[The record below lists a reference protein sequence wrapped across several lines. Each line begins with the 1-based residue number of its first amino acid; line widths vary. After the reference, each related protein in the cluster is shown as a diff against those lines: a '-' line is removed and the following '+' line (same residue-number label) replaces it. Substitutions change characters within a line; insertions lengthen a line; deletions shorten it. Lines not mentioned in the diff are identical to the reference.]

1 VTVLFWILAGLVAYA
16 YVGYAALLWL
26 AVRVTGRRPRAVL
39 PGEPSRL
46 PRVTVV
52 LPAHNEA
59 DWLRRRLENLLAL
72 RYPRDRLEIVVGSDG
87 STDATAEIARS
98 FGERG
103 VRVVDAP
110 ARRGKTAI
118 LNEMVGVSSGD
129 AVVFTDANA
138 CFGEDALQHLVGPF
152 VSPAVG
158 CVVGEL
164 VYVNGHDPAVRAGEG
179 LYWRLESAIKE
190 MEGRFGGTLVATG
203 AIYALRRELCRTL
216 PGGISDD
223 ALNPL
228 LALAAGYEVVVEP
241 RARVFEKAATSLREE
256 FHRKARM
263 VTRQLGAHA
272 HVRFF
277 LVPLRPVLA
286 FRLASH
292 KLLRWLAPVF
302 ALGALLIGVIGLEG
316 WVRHVTLAVA
326 LVGLAAFAA
335 GAAAIGRG
343 VTVPAAVRLWVYFCV
358 VNAAALTGIADFLRG
373 RERATWP
380 ASAST
385 R

>member
-1 VTVLFWILAGLVAYA
+1 MTPVFWILVGLVAYA
-16 YVGYAALLWL
+16 YVGYPALLWL
-26 AVRVTGRRPRAVL
+26 AVRLTGRRPRAFL

-59 DWLRRRLENLLAL
+59 AWLRRRLENLLAL

-98 FGERG
+98 FGEHG

-110 ARRGKTAI
+110 TRRGKTAI

-138 CFGEDALQHLVGPF
+138 RFGEDALQHLVGPF
-152 VSPAVG
+152 ASPAVG

-164 VYVNGHDPAVRAGEG
+164 VYVNGRDPEVRAGEG

-203 AIYALRRELCRTL
+203 AIYALRRELCRAL
-216 PGGISDD
+216 PPGVSDD

-256 FHRKARM
+256 FQRKARM

-277 LVPLRPVLA
+277 LVPFHPMLA
-286 FRLASH
+286 LRLASH

-302 ALGALLIGVIGLEG
+302 ALGALLVGVAELEG
-316 WVRHVTLAVA
+316 SARQLALAVVLAGLVA
-326 LVGLAAFAA
+326 LAA
-335 GAAAIGRG
+335 GAVGVGRG
-343 VTVPAAVRLWVYFCV
+343 WAVPTPVRLWVYFCV
-358 VNAAALTGIADFLRG
+358 VNAAALRGIADFLCG
-373 RERATWP
+373 RERAVWP
-380 ASAST
+380 VSAST